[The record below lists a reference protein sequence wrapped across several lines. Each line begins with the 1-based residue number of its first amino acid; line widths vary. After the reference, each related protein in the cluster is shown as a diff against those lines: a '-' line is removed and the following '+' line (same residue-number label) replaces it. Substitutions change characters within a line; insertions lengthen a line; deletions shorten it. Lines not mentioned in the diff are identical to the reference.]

1 MSVERTAPPLL
12 ATTEQTATPCEKRV
26 SLSGCYDG
34 RQGICRSMKTDV
46 ELLQEYLVSKSESA
60 FTELVQRHFA
70 LVYCVASRRLRG
82 DAHLAEDVAQ
92 SVFNDLA
99 RKAHTLRDR
108 ATLGGWLYLSAN
120 AASAAVIRR
129 EGRRM
134 ARETTFHD
142 MQTTLSPENDHPNWT
157 QLRPVIDDAIIA
169 LREEDREAVVLRFF
183 EQRSFADIG
192 ATLCVTEEAARKRV
206 HRALEK
212 LRETLQQRGVTSTG
226 AALGIALAALG
237 TVSSPT
243 ALSAKVA
250 ANALASHGVSAGAG
264 AAGIVFSAVLPAAA
278 LIIGGWLVF
287 TQRQANQ
294 ELRSELARFNS
305 EKASIV
311 ALRAENQERARR
323 IAQAEVLR
331 QQSSTRNPGPDSR
344 YNPMTPLAEGRPIS
358 ADIGVTESGRV
369 TFGGKPVTLKEFIDL
384 LRYVQATADPEA
396 RVIVRGAGAPSS
408 AMAWV
413 IEEAR
418 RAGVRHLTVES
429 DAKPEAKF
437 ATWWF

>member
-1 MSVERTAPPLL
+1 MSVERTGPLLL
-12 ATTEQTATPCEKRV
+12 ATTEQTPTPGEKQF

-34 RQGICRSMKTDV
+34 RQGICRCMKTDF
-46 ELLQEYLVSKSESA
+46 ELLQEYLGSKSESA
-60 FTELVQRHFA
+60 FTELVQRHFG
-70 LVYCVASRRLRG
+70 LVYSVASRRLRG

-99 RKAHTLRDR
+99 RKAHTLRNR

-120 AASAAVIRR
+120 TASAAVLRR
-129 EGRRM
+129 EGRRL
-134 ARETTFHD
+134 ARETTAHD
-142 MQTTLSPENDHPNWT
+142 MQTTFSPENDQPSWT

-183 EQRSFADIG
+183 QQRSFADIG

-212 LRETLQQRGVTSTG
+212 LRETLQQRGVTSTS
-226 AALGIALAALG
+226 AALGVALAALG
-237 TVSSPT
+237 TISSPT

-264 AAGIVFSAVLPAAA
+264 AGSIVMSALPAAA

-287 TQRQANQ
+287 TQHQANQ
-294 ELRSELARFNS
+294 ALRAELAGFNS
-305 EKASIV
+305 EKVSIA

-323 IAQAEVLR
+323 IAETEALR
-331 QQSSTRNPGPDSR
+331 QPSSTRNPGPESR
-344 YNPMTPLAEGRPIS
+344 HNLMPASAAGRPIS
-358 ADIGVTESGRV
+358 AEIGVTASGAL
-369 TFGGKPVTLKEFIDL
+369 TFGGKPVSLKEFIDL
-384 LRYVQATADPEA
+384 LRYVQTTADPEA
-396 RVIVRGAGAPSS
+396 RVIVRGPGAPSS
-408 AMAWV
+408 AMTWV
-413 IEEAR
+413 VEEAR
-418 RAGVRHLTVES
+418 RAGIRHLTVES
-429 DAKPEAKF
+429 DAKPDTKF

>member
-1 MSVERTAPPLL
+1 
-12 ATTEQTATPCEKRV
+12 
-26 SLSGCYDG
+26 
-34 RQGICRSMKTDV
+34 MKTDV
-46 ELLQEYLVSKSESA
+46 ELLQEYLGSKSESA
-60 FTELVQRHFA
+60 FTELVQRHFG
-70 LVYCVASRRLRG
+70 LVYSVASRRLRG

-99 RKAHTLRDR
+99 RKAHSLRNR

-120 AASAAVIRR
+120 TASAAVIRR
-129 EGRRM
+129 EGRRL
-134 ARETTFHD
+134 ARETTAHD
-142 MQTTLSPENDHPNWT
+142 MQTTLSRENDQPNWT

-169 LREEDREAVVLRFF
+169 LREGDREAVVLRFF

-192 ATLCVTEEAARKRV
+192 ATLCVTEEGARKRV

-226 AALGIALAALG
+226 AALGVALAALG

-250 ANALASHGVSAGAG
+250 ANALASHGLSAGAG
-264 AAGIVFSAVLPAAA
+264 AAGIVFSAALPAAV

-294 ELRSELARFNS
+294 ELRAELAHFHPGT
-305 EKASIV
+305 ASIA
-311 ALRAENQERARR
+311 ALRAENQERPRP
-323 IAQAEVLR
+323 IAQAEVVR
-331 QQSSTRNPGPDSR
+331 PPSSTGNSR
-344 YNPMTPLAEGRPIS
+344 PESHHNGMPASAAGRPIS
-358 ADIGVTESGRV
+358 ADIGVTESGAL

-384 LRYVQATADPEA
+384 LRYVQTTADPEA
-396 RVIVRGAGAPSS
+396 RVIVRGARAPSS
-408 AMAWV
+408 AMTWV
-413 IEEAR
+413 VEEAR

-429 DAKPEAKF
+429 DAKPDATF